1 MLQVN
6 KKTFIWILSNKAL
19 FCFGGFLYW
28 GCTKSRKG
36 RSSYTVFSP
45 FSLSFFNF
53 LLKVW
58 CLCGTTQ
65 QMNILSAEVGSLEA
79 VNLNSRNVQTQFI
92 TCSPEL
98 TFSYFIWFH
107 SGVFVG
113 STLQSLAIGLKQPWK
128 KRGKEQPLHSPVFAI
143 HTELLFRLVLVDEG
157 FINILLTCLIYSF
170 SLL

>member
-1 MLQVN
+1 METQVINLSLQNLALNTDKNIIQRMV
-6 KKTFIWILSNKAL
+6 KFYRSPQKPFIWISSNKAL

-28 GCTKSRKG
+28 RLHDKAEKEGQAAQ
-36 RSSYTVFSP
+36 F
-45 FSLSFFNF
+45 FLLFLSFFFYF

-79 VNLNSRNVQTQFI
+79 VNLYSRNVQTQFI

-128 KRGKEQPLHSPVFAI
+128 
-143 HTELLFRLVLVDEG
+143 
-157 FINILLTCLIYSF
+157 
-170 SLL
+170 